1 MGNTLSNEIT
11 KVKVCDAD
19 IWEVVYMSKID
30 EIKSSAIAK
39 DPKRKNTY
47 EVESKRLKTAVMI
60 VELREAHGLTQQML
74 ADKAG
79 VPKSTIVRIENAQVN
94 TTVEMLNRI
103 AQAVGKELEMSI
115 V

>member
-1 MGNTLSNEIT
+1 
-11 KVKVCDAD
+11 
-19 IWEVVYMSKID
+19 MSRMD
-30 EIKSSAIAK
+30 EIKARAIEK
-39 DPKRKNTY
+39 NPERKKTY
-47 EVESKRLKTAVMI
+47 EEESKRLKTAVMI
-60 VELREAHGLTQQML
+60 VELREEHGLTQQML

-94 TTVEMLNRI
+94 TTVDMLSRI

>member
-1 MGNTLSNEIT
+1 
-11 KVKVCDAD
+11 
-19 IWEVVYMSKID
+19 MSRMD
-30 EIKSSAIAK
+30 EIKARVIAK
-39 DPKRKNTY
+39 DPERKKTY
-47 EVESKRLKTAVMI
+47 EKESKRLKTAVMV
-60 VELREAHGLTQQML
+60 VELREEHGLTQQML

-94 TTVEMLNRI
+94 TTVDMLSRI

>member
-1 MGNTLSNEIT
+1 
-11 KVKVCDAD
+11 
-19 IWEVVYMSKID
+19 MSRMD
-30 EIKSSAIAK
+30 EIKARAIEK
-39 DPKRKNTY
+39 NPERKKTY
-47 EVESKRLKTAVMI
+47 EEESKRLKTAVMI
-60 VELREAHGLTQQML
+60 VELREKHGLTQQVL

-94 TTVEMLNRI
+94 TTVDMLSRI

>member
-1 MGNTLSNEIT
+1 
-11 KVKVCDAD
+11 
-19 IWEVVYMSKID
+19 MSRMD
-30 EIKSSAIAK
+30 EIKARAIAK
-39 DPKRKNTY
+39 DPERKKTY
-47 EVESKRLKTAVMI
+47 EKESKRLKTAVMV
-60 VELREAHGLTQQML
+60 VELREEHGLTQQML

-94 TTVEMLNRI
+94 TTVDMLSRI